1 MIRTKLNARGGFAR
15 PAFPCKEENNGR
27 DDAAF
32 LLRGIRQ
39 AAWRYDLARGS
50 ARLAQNS
57 PGLDRLA
64 DDAWRSLD
72 ALITEA
78 TNLYGVVSNGSET
91 KHPAHRRNPGK
102 NPS

>member
-1 MIRTKLNARGGFAR
+1 MIRSKLNARGGFAR
-15 PAFPCKEENNGR
+15 PAFPCKGENDSR

-32 LLRGIRQ
+32 LLRSIRQ

-50 ARLAQNS
+50 ARRAQDS

-91 KHPAHRRNPGK
+91 KHPAHGRNPGK